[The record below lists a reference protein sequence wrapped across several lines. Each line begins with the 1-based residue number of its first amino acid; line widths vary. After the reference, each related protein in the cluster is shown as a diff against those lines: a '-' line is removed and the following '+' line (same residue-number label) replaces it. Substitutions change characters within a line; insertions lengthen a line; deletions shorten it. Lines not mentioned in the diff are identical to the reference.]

1 MATFEEVQGLYQE
14 LLGRD
19 GAPEYVQQFVDMGL
33 TVDEIRNAM
42 MQSQE
47 YQDRQEILSGT
58 GVTTN
63 VDGAT
68 NAINLLFQ
76 QYGGRAPTQAEL
88 DQFLGVYGQVGAMD
102 MANQIQGYFGTG
114 TGTFTDDPTGSQMN
128 PVTAE
133 QVQGLYQNLLG
144 RAGADQYVTQFVN
157 SGMTL
162 DQIRQEMMNSQEYLD
177 LQSIKDG
184 IGNTTNVDAATNA
197 INLLFQ
203 QYGGRTPTQAEL
215 DQFLGVYGQAGAM
228 DMASQIQGYFASG
241 DPTQVTGSPDDMVY
255 AEFPVTTGQVNQLY
269 MELLGRPGAEQY
281 LSGWVDSGMTLDQI
295 RQEIMKSPEYQALQN
310 PVQPQTPPGGGGTG
324 TITTGQV
331 NQLYMELLGRPGAE
345 QYLSGWVDSGM
356 TLDQIRQAIME
367 SPEYQARQGT
377 TGGGGGGTGTT
388 GGGGGTTGTTG
399 GGGGTTGTTTNPYTA
414 QFEAMQAELAA
425 LREQL
430 ATLSSMGQPTRGTGG
445 GTGSG
450 TGGGTTGGV
459 YTSAGAYDAQPAFN
473 PYRTQPTPEMLDAYR
488 FQQFQSGAPSL
499 VPAPANQG
507 QGQDPATGYFGYD
520 PRNVQAILSGF

>member
-295 RQEIMKSPEYQALQN
+295 RQ
-310 PVQPQTPPGGGGTG
+310 
-324 TITTGQV
+324 
-331 NQLYMELLGRPGAE
+331 
-345 QYLSGWVDSGM
+345 
-356 TLDQIRQAIME
+356 AIME